1 MANLERVINKR
12 ILLERIYREESARI
26 LATLIRLL
34 GDFDLA
40 EEATQEAFA
49 VASSSGRRKA
59 FLGILAPGWFLPPGT
74 RLSIF
79 CGAALGS
86 RKSMKNCSA
95 WLSRGRTSPTQ
106 AVQKMTSR
114 SMTGWMTIC

>member
-1 MANLERVINKR
+1 MANLERVVNER

-49 VASSSGRRKA
+49 
-59 FLGILAPGWFLPPGT
+59 APGWFLRLGT

-79 CGAALGS
+79 CGAALAS
-86 RKSMKNCSA
+86 KKNMKNCSG
-95 WLSRGRTSPTQ
+95 WLSRGRTSPRR
-106 AVQKMTSR
+106 AIRNMASR
-114 SMTGWMTIC
+114 KMTGWTTIC